1 LGLLGERENN
11 KLTKK
16 YGLISIITGAISI
29 FMFTFLAG
37 IASMVTAFLEFR
49 TNSGDD
55 ESEDSSKNLYFCIIG
70 LALTIVAFWLHSYVF

>member
-1 LGLLGERENN
+1 MGLLGEREIN

-37 IASMVTAFLEFR
+37 IASMVTAFLGFR
-49 TNSGDD
+49 AISGDD
-55 ESEDSSKNLYFCIIG
+55 ESEDSRKNLYFCIIG
-70 LALTIVAFWLHSYVF
+70 LALTIVAFWLHSYVL